1 MRGCFILLRRELG
14 SYFVSWT
21 GYVVIGAVV
30 FLIGLG
36 YIGLI
41 EAVNNEPITKSVVEM
56 FFESHYFWLV
66 LLLVSPLITMRT
78 FAREKSTGTF
88 ETLMTSP
95 ITEIEVVVAK
105 FLAAL
110 IFYIIMWSPLIIC
123 MVLIQQY
130 MPADLSSDFGR
141 TLSVFAGVILI
152 GFLYM
157 AMGCFASALSKSQ
170 TSAAIAGYAFGIGL
184 FILSFLS
191 YAITPQ
197 LGLVS
202 TVLGYVNMIEHIKDF
217 ARGVVDT
224 RPLVFYLTTSLL
236 FLNLTLRVIESRRWK

>member
-1 MRGCFILLRRELG
+1 MRGCLILLRRELG

-21 GYVVIGAVV
+21 GYVVISAVV

-95 ITEIEVVVAK
+95 TTEIEVVAAK

-123 MVLIQQY
+123 MAVIQEY
-130 MPADLSSDFGR
+130 MPTDLSSDFGR
-141 TLSVFAGVILI
+141 TLSVFAGVVLV

-157 AMGCFASALSKSQ
+157 AMGCFASALSRSQ
-170 TSAAIAGYAFGIGL
+170 TSAAIVGYAFGIGL

-191 YAITPQ
+191 YAINPQ
-197 LGLVS
+197 LGLIS
-202 TVLGYVNMIEHIKDF
+202 TALGYINMIEHIRDF
-217 ARGVVDT
+217 ARGVIDT
-224 RPLVFYLTTSLL
+224 RPIVFYLTTSFL

>member
-1 MRGCFILLRRELG
+1 MRGCMILLRRELG
-14 SYFVSWT
+14 GYFISWT

-36 YIGLI
+36 YLGLI

-56 FFESHYFWLV
+56 FFETHYFWLV
-66 LLLVSPLITMRT
+66 LLLVAPLITMRS
-78 FAREKSTGTF
+78 FAREKSSGTF
-88 ETLMTSP
+88 ETLMTAP
-95 ITEIEVVVAK
+95 ITETEVVAAK
-105 FLAAL
+105 FAAAL
-110 IFYIIMWSPLIIC
+110 IFYIIMWSPLILC
-123 MVLIQQY
+123 MVIIQQY
-130 MPADLSSDFGR
+130 MPAGLSSDSGKLF
-141 TLSVFAGVILI
+141 SVFAGVVLI

-184 FILSFLS
+184 FIISFLS

-197 LGLVS
+197 SGTIS
-202 TVLGYVNMIEHIKDF
+202 TILNYLNMIEHIKDF
-217 ARGVVDT
+217 ARGVIDT
-224 RPLVFYLTTSLL
+224 RPIVFYLTTSFL